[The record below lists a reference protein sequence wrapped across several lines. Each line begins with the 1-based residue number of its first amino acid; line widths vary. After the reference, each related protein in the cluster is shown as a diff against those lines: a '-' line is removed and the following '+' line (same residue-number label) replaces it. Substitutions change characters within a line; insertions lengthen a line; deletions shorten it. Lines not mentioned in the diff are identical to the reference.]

1 MRKQLGAGLIAGM
14 LAWGCGCSSRA
25 TGQTPAQDPVTVA
38 VARVRRQDIERTLR
52 LAAEF
57 KPYQEI
63 DVYAKVAGY
72 VRAIYVDIGDRVR
85 AGQVLAVLEVP
96 ELADQL
102 NQARAKVSETDREL
116 VKAQSEL
123 RRAQAAHEAA
133 HLQYVRLSRVNQTQ
147 PHLIAQQ
154 ELDDARSRD
163 QALEAEVA
171 AAQAALAAAEE
182 RAQAARA
189 SEAQVRALYAYTR
202 ITAPFAGV
210 VTHRYADTGVMLQ
223 AGTTSATQAMPLV
236 RLSENQLLRLIVQ
249 VPEASV
255 PWIHVGMPA
264 AVEVPALHR
273 TYAGRVARMADRVD
287 FATRTMRTEIDVPNP
302 NLELVPGMYAY
313 ASLVLEQHRQALTVP
328 VQALE
333 HEGDRVSVLRV
344 GPTGILER
352 VPVQLGLQT
361 PDRAEVLGGL
371 AEGDLVVV
379 GSHADLQAGER
390 VQVRLVEQTVAEGN
404 R

>member
-1 MRKQLGAGLIAGM
+1 M
-14 LAWGCGCSSRA
+14 
-25 TGQTPAQDPVTVA
+25 A

-390 VQVRLVEQTVAEGN
+390 VQARLVEQTVAEGN